1 MDVTKP
7 FGKRVKIT
15 SLPDGTPFKADAWY
29 NVAMTSYRASGG
41 GDILLEGAGLSK
53 EEAESRIVERL
64 PEIREMVYQYF
75 KEHGTVDNT
84 LFGKRSVLGEWHFVP
99 EKVVGPLMEKDMSL
113 IF

>member
-1 MDVTKP
+1 
-7 FGKRVKIT
+7 
-15 SLPDGTPFKADAWY
+15 
-29 NVAMTSYRASGG
+29 
-41 GDILLEGAGLSK
+41 
-53 EEAESRIVERL
+53 
-64 PEIREMVYQYF
+64 MVYQYF